1 MDIATNELT
10 EKTTKSL
17 TFLQTEELMNHTLM
31 YVKQSKVLQRFI
43 SKATLE
49 IFANSNI
56 LKAFF

>member
-1 MDIATNELT
+1 
-10 EKTTKSL
+10 
-17 TFLQTEELMNHTLM
+17 MNHTLM

-43 SKATLE
+43 SKASLE